1 MAKAKSNQRT
11 RKSETDKQSTKS
23 HGSKSLT
30 SAEPTAS
37 SWLSAPTDLMRRFRD
52 EMDRVFEDLG
62 FSNLTNALPGGEN
75 FGLALWSPQVEVFN
89 REGQLVIRADLP
101 GLDKDDVKV
110 DLTDDAITI
119 EGERKPEHEENRE
132 GYYRSERS
140 YGRFYRSIPLPEGVN
155 ADTAQADF
163 RNGVLEITIAAPK
176 RVESKRRKLE
186 IAGEPADTK
195 AKAAGR

>member
-1 MAKAKSNQRT
+1 MAKAKSNARK
-11 RKSETDKQSTKS
+11 KSENDTQSSKS
-23 HGSKSLT
+23 YESKSLT
-30 SAEPTAS
+30 RAEPNAS
-37 SWLSAPTDLMRRFRD
+37 SWLSAPTDLMRRVRG

-62 FSNLTNALPGGEN
+62 FGNLTNAWPGGEN
-75 FGLALWSPQVEVFN
+75 FGPALWSPQVEVFN

-101 GLDKDDVKV
+101 GLNKDDVKV

-119 EGERKPEHEENRE
+119 EGERKQEHEENRE

-155 ADTAQADF
+155 ANTAQANF
-163 RNGVLEITIAAPK
+163 RNGVLEITIEAPQ

-186 IAGEPADTK
+186 IAGEPALAK